1 MVVML
6 TATSVWVLVLMFV
19 TAAAVLMH
27 ITFVHIVELFYSF
40 TLQIYPK
47 VHATELQNT
56 RPIRGQIAKSM
67 KKHQDFNYHFFK
79 FALRTEKIA

>member
-1 MVVML
+1 
-6 TATSVWVLVLMFV
+6 MFV

-27 ITFVHIVELFYSF
+27 ITFVHIVVSFYSF

-56 RPIRGQIAKSM
+56 RPIRGQIAQAM
-67 KKHQDFNYHFFK
+67 KKH
-79 FALRTEKIA
+79 